1 MQPIAYI
8 NGLKGSL
15 AAGGLSLDSE
25 PRSERE
31 REQNGFSSK
40 AIISRLLNTQ
50 QGHEL
55 ISRC

>member
-50 QGHEL
+50 GHEL